1 MAVSF
6 ASDFALVRAGWL
18 RCRTAVDRVLARLD
32 VCVTDDAGFAVGVT
46 GSAVR
51 DDSVTDVSFRLRVSG
66 RVRSGCCAT
75 LSLTGTRCSR
85 PPEQADRA
93 VIPAS
98 ITLSCFIVPP
108 EGKPQQ
114 FLILLSLVLC
124 GGSPEGTALAP
135 QLHAWPCNSFEIPHL
150 REGSGRNLPCR
161 PRSPPYAAGNYQS
174 VWR

>member
-1 MAVSF
+1 VSS
-6 ASDFALVRAGWL
+6 ASGLGVATAGWL
-18 RCRTAVDRVLARLD
+18 RCRTALDRLLAGLG
-32 VCVTDDAGFAVGVT
+32 VCATDGAGFVAGT
-46 GSAVR
+46 AGSAVL

-66 RVRSGCCAT
+66 RVRSDCCAT

-114 FLILLSLVLC
+114 FLILQSVVLC
-124 GGSPEGTALAP
+124 GGSPKGTALAP
-135 QLHAWPCNSFEIPHL
+135 QLHARRCNSFEILHL
-150 REGSGRNLPCR
+150 QEGCRHNLPCLS
-161 PRSPPYAAGNYQS
+161 RSPPYDAGNYQS
-174 VWR
+174 V